1 MIKIYS
7 ILTTLIVIFAAAY
20 VAWRFERKTVPEG
33 QAGVAYVETEDGS
46 IVRADTVRPP
56 ERTRPPTVNKTVDQ
70 TVAKTTNGKDEEWLT
85 SFTLIE
91 RSGKRMG
98 SEDLKGRPYVA
109 GFFFTSCPSICPKQN
124 EKVRQLQEKFKGQ
137 PVRFISISCDP
148 EVDRP
153 EVLSAYADA
162 DRFKADEN
170 QWLFF
175 TGDLPYIRRVGAE
188 YFRIPV
194 DRYFHPEKFALIDAD
209 GNNFGYYSW
218 NDANQWQ
225 ALQADIEKLI
235 AAGGTIK
242 EVSK

>member
-1 MIKIYS
+1 MIKLFS
-7 ILTTLIVIFAAAY
+7 IFGTLFVVLGLSYAL
-20 VAWRFERKTVPEG
+20 WRLNRKAVPAG
-33 QAGVAYVETEDGS
+33 QAGVAYVETEDGTL
-46 IVRADTVRPP
+46 VKADVVRPL
-56 ERTRPPTVNKTVDQ
+56 ERTLPPKVEHAVSPKAAGQ
-70 TVAKTTNGKDEEWLT
+70 KSEEWLT
-85 SFTLIE
+85 KFTLIE

-98 SEDLKGRPYVA
+98 SEELKGQPYVA
-109 GFFFTSCPSICPKQN
+109 GFFFTSCASICPKQN

-137 PVRFISISCDP
+137 LVRFVSISCDP

-153 EVLSAYADA
+153 EVLSAYA

-188 YFRIPV
+188 YFRIPI
-194 DRYFHPEKFALIDAD
+194 DRYFHPEKFALMDAE
-209 GNNFGYYSW
+209 GNCFGYYSW
-218 NDANQWQ
+218 NEANQWQ

-242 EVSK
+242 EKP